1 MELAERESVQR
12 QRVLVVGGGIAGV
25 ATARALLQQG
35 IEADLVERAAGWSQP
50 GTGMYLPANSV
61 RALATLGLEAA
72 LHDRAYEVKHQ
83 LFLDQRGRALLDV
96 DLPAVWG
103 AIGPCVAIDHRALH
117 ELLREGVA
125 VRLGMT
131 ITALDDHGAGVRA
144 TFADASTGDY
154 DIVVGADGVHSWVRS
169 AIFGGA
175 DARFVGQA
183 SWRFLVDGFPEISQW
198 TASLGRGK
206 AFLMLPLGA
215 GQIYC
220 YADLSAARPVD
231 PIGSDPTKLVE
242 LYSDFGQPV
251 ARILEKPLTS
261 GERPYFSPIEE
272 VVHQPWVRGR
282 VVLVG
287 MRRTR
292 CHRTWR
298 RARGWRWRMRSFS
311 PRRSREVG
319 RSRSSKRDGGRA
331 SRSSRRR
338 RTGATA
344 RVTCRRSSARRLFGS
359 RASGSTAR
367 TTNPCSA
374 RRRPICALETPAT
387 AALRSRA
394 LFGASARTPRKL
406 LQCRTKRTSRH
417 SAESVSPRRASV
429 SDDLLQNS
437 EHSRREDELTAK
449 ATACDESRRAT
460 EYAVCR

>member
-1 MELAERESVQR
+1 MKLAEREIAQR

-35 IEADLVERAAGWSQP
+35 IEADVVERAAGWSHP

-169 AIFGGA
+169 AVFGGA

-183 SWRFLVDGFPEISQW
+183 SWRFLVDGFPEISHW

-220 YADLSAARPVD
+220 YADVSAARPVD

-242 LYSDFGQPV
+242 LYSDFAQPV
-251 ARILEKPLTS
+251 ARILQRLAS

-272 VVHQPWVRGR
+272 VVQQPWVRGR

-287 MRRTR
+287 DAAHAM
-292 CHRTWR
+292 
-298 RARGWRWRMRSFS
+298 S
-311 PRRSREVG
+311 PNMAEG
-319 RSRSSKRDGGRA
+319 AGMALEDALILAETLAGGRP
-331 SRSSRRR
+331 
-338 RTGATA
+338 
-344 RVTCRRSSARRLFGS
+344 LEEFE
-359 RASGSTAR
+359 
-367 TTNPCSA
+367 A
-374 RRRPICALETPAT
+374 RRRPRVGFVQAQTHRRDRTRNLPSFLRNAT
-387 AALRSRA
+387 LRLAGQRIYRA
-394 LFGASARTPRKL
+394 NYKPL
-406 LQCRTKRTSRH
+406 L
-417 SAESVSPRRASV
+417 SPP
-429 SDDLLQNS
+429 
-437 EHSRREDELTAK
+437 
-449 ATACDESRRAT
+449 
-460 EYAVCR
+460 